1 LFGDDF
7 VKDMQNTE
15 QGLENIKQK
24 IESIGGDKIA
34 QAKQDLESFNN
45 SLSNGQLAN
54 DLDKI
59 NNKFA

>member
-1 LFGDDF
+1 
-7 VKDMQNTE
+7 MQNTE